1 MLSKFRILAFS
12 DDELRSK
19 TGEYQVHINP
29 ETYAHD
35 FRTQYARD
43 RGINAAAA
51 LAQFKTHDPQNVR
64 FDIVIDATGVVPGV
78 TSVDDELAKLRKT
91 AYSFNGKVHSP
102 NYLKL
107 LWGKLS
113 FDCML
118 TSMAVSYQLFSPTGV
133 PLRAKLDL
141 AFRQH
146 QTPADLARRSGKQ
159 SADLTHVQVTGDDLT
174 LPLMCYRIY
183 DNPALYPQVAR
194 ANDLNDLMHLTPGVE
209 LLFPPVTP

>member
-1 MLSKFRILAFS
+1 MLSKFRILSFS

-19 TGEYQVHINP
+19 TGEYQVQINP

-35 FRTQYARD
+35 FSTQYARD

-51 LAQFKTHDPQNVR
+51 LAQFKTHDPQNIR
-64 FDIVIDATGVVPGV
+64 FDIIIDATGVVPGV

-91 AYSFNGKVHSP
+91 AYAFNGRVHSP

-159 SADLTHVQVTGDDLT
+159 SADLTHVQVASDDLN

-183 DNPALYPQVAR
+183 DDPALYPRVAR
-194 ANDLNDLMHLTPGVE
+194 ANDLNDLMHLTPGAE
-209 LLFPPVTP
+209 LLFPPVAP